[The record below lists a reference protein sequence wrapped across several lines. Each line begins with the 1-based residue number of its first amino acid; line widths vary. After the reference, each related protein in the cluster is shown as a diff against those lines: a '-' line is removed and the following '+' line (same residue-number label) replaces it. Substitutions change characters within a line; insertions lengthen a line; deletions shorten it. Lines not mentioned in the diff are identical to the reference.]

1 MLAVASIER
10 TVAFGRYD
18 KGSFNQQ
25 IDSEGVVDDEA
36 LVADRHWDLPFDKH
50 STLAQRSARG
60 VSQTDPSRPGPSS

>member
-10 TVAFGRYD
+10 TVAFGRYELNH

-36 LVADRHWDLPFDKH
+36 LVADRH
-50 STLAQRSARG
+50 
-60 VSQTDPSRPGPSS
+60 